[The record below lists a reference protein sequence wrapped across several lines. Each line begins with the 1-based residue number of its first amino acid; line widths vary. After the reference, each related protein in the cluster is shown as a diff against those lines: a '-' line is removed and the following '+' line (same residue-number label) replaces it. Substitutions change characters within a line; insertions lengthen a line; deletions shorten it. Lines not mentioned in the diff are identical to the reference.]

1 MSQTPQKDGN
11 ARSRIVTGIGKISL
25 KITRSTAGTNKMC
38 PFQGL
43 GLALQFN
50 HRSIPQVSP
59 TGAAQLCSGEDSD
72 KGHSSFQSTG
82 AGVESPS
89 IGALFVSVVVHL

>member
-1 MSQTPQKDGN
+1 M
-11 ARSRIVTGIGKISL
+11 VTDIGQMGL
-25 KITRSTAGTNKMC
+25 KITRSKAGTHKLG
-38 PFQGL
+38 PLQGL
-43 GLALQFN
+43 GFALQFN

-72 KGHSSFQSTG
+72 TGHSSFQSTG